1 MFQVNNF
8 YENNQINVDKLR
20 DKIIEA
26 KRKLYLDK

>member
-1 MFQVNNF
+1 MFHVNNF

>member
-26 KRKLYLDK
+26 KRKLLLDK

>member
-26 KRKLYLDK
+26 KRKLFLDK